1 MTAARGPGAMRYR
14 GIYCVLF
21 GQIPLHDEV
30 LRGAKE
36 KARPRQDAGAVV
48 LGAMVV
54 GLAAFVGCAG
64 AGLGGH
70 ADRETVLATWL
81 VITFGGAGISWVT
94 ASLLFSMGTQAG
106 HDIAQPITY
115 ENFEEAQDEGKAA
128 LGNYQSLSR
137 EAFYKKL
144 AGSCVI
150 ALRSREEE
158 TARIMAGASRAQS
171 ALLVGLAVM
180 GMGAVAALA
189 ALGPW
194 A

>member
-1 MTAARGPGAMRYR
+1 MRYR

-36 KARPRQDAGAVV
+36 KARSRQDAGAVV

-54 GLAAFVGCAG
+54 GLAAFVGYAG
-64 AGLGGH
+64 AGLGEH
-70 ADRETVLATWL
+70 TDRGAVLATWL

-106 HDIAQPITY
+106 HDIAQPIAYRNY
-115 ENFEEAQDEGKAA
+115 EKAGDVNMDAIDNHHGVSEEK
-128 LGNYQSLSR
+128 
-137 EAFYKKL
+137 FYRTL
-144 AGSCVI
+144 ARSCVV